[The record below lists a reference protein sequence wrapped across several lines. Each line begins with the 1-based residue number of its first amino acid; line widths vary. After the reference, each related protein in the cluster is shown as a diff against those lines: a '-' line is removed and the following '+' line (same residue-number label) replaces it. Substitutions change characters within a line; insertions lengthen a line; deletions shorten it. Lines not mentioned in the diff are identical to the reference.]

1 MNISLSKKRYFLK
14 EFFKEKK
21 TVGAISPSSK
31 HLAKRML
38 ENIDFK
44 KSKVIIELGPGT
56 GVFTRIITSELAE
69 DGKLMIFE
77 LHDAFYESLKKE
89 FANDKRVVIINDS
102 AENIGKHLK
111 EQGIDEVDVVV
122 SSLPL
127 TNFNK
132 ILVADILKQ
141 SHKCLKQSGLYIQFQ
156 YSLNAQKLLKGVFKT
171 VRITFTPRNIPPAFV
186 YTCIK

>member
-1 MNISLSKKRYFLK
+1 MSKKRYFLK

-21 TVGAISPSSK
+21 TVGAVSPSSK
-31 HLAKRML
+31 HLGKKML

-44 KSKVIIELGPGT
+44 KCKVVVELGPGT
-56 GVFTRIITSELAE
+56 GVFTRMLAS
-69 DGKLMIFE
+69 KLDKDAKLILFE
-77 LHDAFYESLKKE
+77 LHDAFYEKLKKE
-89 FANDKRVVIINDS
+89 FINDDRVVIINDS

-111 EQGIDEVDVVV
+111 DQGLSEIDVVM

-132 ILVADILKQ
+132 KLVMGILKQ
-141 SHKCLKQSGLYIQFQ
+141 SHLYLKKSGLYIQFQ
-156 YSLNAQKLLKGVFKT
+156 YSLNAQKALKRVFKS
-171 VRITFTPRNIPPAFV
+171 VRISFTPRNIPPAFV